1 MKRIAIAVLLLVCAT
16 AAFAQEKTDD
26 SSVTT
31 KDLRSKIFDVHYR
44 DPHDLMNAITLLG
57 SGMRGANMSYN
68 EDMRTITV
76 RDFPENLASIQDALT
91 RLDKPV
97 VSAPDIELKISVLLG
112 AKNDLNGAVVP
123 PELENVVKQL
133 QATLRYSH
141 YGLMTAGLH
150 RATTA
155 HGVVEGSGVADA
167 ALLGVAV
174 KEGQPVFYAYTLSN
188 ISIAEPAS
196 INIRNFKFSMRFPI
210 RTGAGDAFQ
219 YQSVGFETP
228 VTLKP
233 NEKVV
238 IGTTTLGD
246 KALIVV
252 VNAAPA
258 ATQ

>member
-1 MKRIAIAVLLLVCAT
+1 MKRIVIAVLLLVSAAT
-16 AAFAQEKTDD
+16 AFGQEKTDD
-26 SSVTT
+26 TTVTT
-31 KDLRSKIFDVHYR
+31 KDLKSRIFDIHYR

-68 EDMRTITV
+68 QDMHTITV
-76 RDFPENLASIQDALT
+76 RDFPENLASIQDAIA

-97 VSAPDIELKISVLLG
+97 AAAPDVELKISILLG
-112 AKNDLNGAVVP
+112 SKSDLSGAVVP

-133 QATLRYSH
+133 QSTLRYSH
-141 YGLMTAGLH
+141 YGLMTTGLH

-155 HGVVEGSGVADA
+155 HGSVEGSGVADA
-167 ALLGVAV
+167 AMLGVSV
-174 KEGQPVFYAYTLSN
+174 KEGQPVFYSYTLSN

-196 INIRNFKFSMRFPI
+196 INIRNFKFSMRLPI
-210 RTGAGDAFQ
+210 RTGTESFQ
-219 YQSVGFETP
+219 YQAVGFETP

-246 KALIVV
+246 KALVVV
-252 VNAAPA
+252 VNATLPA
-258 ATQ
+258 AQ